1 MFKSHKFVSLLLI
14 LLFISFGLSIS
25 IGVIDISLRNFF
37 DLSETEYQI
46 LSQLRIPRAITAV
59 VAGSCLALAG
69 VIMQV
74 LLRNPLADPYI
85 LGVSGGGSVAA
96 ILSILLGLSG
106 VWVIAGSFFG
116 AGLSILI
123 LFFLVRKSLAK
134 FSFWLIL
141 TGVVLAALW
150 GAIIQFILLTS
161 PNAQLKGMLFWLM
174 GDLANTTIP
183 WWALLVLIGGFVTS
197 LVFAREMNILTTGFL
212 PALNLGVAVNKVS
225 WVLLIIAAALTATAV
240 SIAGNIGFV
249 GLIVPHIARM
259 LGAVEHKVLIPST
272 TILGAI
278 LLLLADLLA
287 RTLFL
292 PIELPVGILTT
303 VVGVPVFIFLLIRGI
318 NVKPR

>member
-1 MFKSHKFVSLLLI
+1 MLC
-14 LLFISFGLSIS
+14 ISFGLSIS
-25 IGVIDISLRNFF
+25 IGTIDVSFV
-37 DLSETEYQI
+37 DMSQMDYKI
-46 LSQLRIPRAITAV
+46 LSDLRIPRAMTAI
-59 VAGSCLALAG
+59 VAGACLALAG

-106 VWVIAGSFFG
+106 VWVIAGSFVG

-123 LFFLVRKSLAK
+123 LFFLVRKSLAQ

-150 GAIIQFILLTS
+150 GALIQFILLIS

-174 GDLANTTIP
+174 GDLANTSIP
-183 WWALLVLIGGFVTS
+183 WWALLVLIGGVCISF
-197 LVFAREMNILTTGFL
+197 LFAREMNILATGVL
-212 PALNLGVAVNKVS
+212 PALNLGVAVNKIS
-225 WVLLIIAAALTATAV
+225 WGLLIIAAALTASAV

-259 LGAVEHKVLIPST
+259 LGAVEHKMLIPSA
-272 TILGAI
+272 TILGAT

-287 RTLFL
+287 RNLFL
-292 PIELPVGILTT
+292 PIELPVGIMTT
-303 VVGVPVFIFLLIRGI
+303 VIGVPVFIFLLIRGI
-318 NVKPR
+318 NAKPK